1 MEEFTCE
8 FCDKVYRNRS
18 SLLRHIKSKHASRVH
33 EDTRRAYE
41 PSRVHEDE
49 DTSRVR
55 EDATPVHE
63 DVSRVEPTPCTETTE
78 RLNKL
83 LNHEVEEDTSRV
95 YEDDE
100 VSNETEEEESNDE
113 AIAQQAD
120 FISML
125 LVQVAGAIEQV
136 VNTYGEHKNNTFRL
150 SGLKDRMS
158 DSAEMIEFNTTEIL
172 KKHPVI
178 AAASGKILIPEC
190 LLGFT
195 VIKNI
200 TSSIVR
206 VEPQCVVE
214 DTSRVYE
221 DEEDEDDEDL
231 VFGNEA

>member
-83 LNHEVEEDTSRV
+83 LNREVEEDTSRV
-95 YEDDE
+95 YEDE
-100 VSNETEEEESNDE
+100 VSSETEEEINDE

-214 DTSRVYE
+214 EEDDERREASRVYE
-221 DEEDEDDEDL
+221 DEDL